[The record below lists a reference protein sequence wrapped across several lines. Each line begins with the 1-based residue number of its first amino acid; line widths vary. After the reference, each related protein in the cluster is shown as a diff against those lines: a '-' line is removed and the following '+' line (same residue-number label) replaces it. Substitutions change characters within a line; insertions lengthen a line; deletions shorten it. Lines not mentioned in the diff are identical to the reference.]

1 MCFSVFLWCSAY
13 KRKTDCTVLVATLW
27 ICNDSQPNS
36 ISETKKKHHFFHKIT
51 YRCIFEFERTSKF
64 EICIDSII
72 EVSTSRFIIGSVS
85 SRIVKDVTCNP
96 WFITVSYCT
105 FYTDVFNPSNRF
117 ILWNTL
123 SRKLSTRLSFVYSFS
138 WDIENRFIFISI
150 VKS

>member
-13 KRKTDCTVLVATLW
+13 KMKTDCTFLVATLW

-36 ISETKKKHHFFHKIT
+36 ISETKKNHFFHKIT

-72 EVSTSRFIIGSVS
+72 EVSMSRFIIGSVS

-123 SRKLSTRLSFVYSFS
+123 SSKLSTRLSFVYSFS
-138 WDIENRFIFISI
+138 WDIENCFIFISI
-150 VKS
+150 LKS

>member
-13 KRKTDCTVLVATLW
+13 KMKTDCTFLVATLW

-36 ISETKKKHHFFHKIT
+36 ISETKKTHFFHKIT

-72 EVSTSRFIIGSVS
+72 EVSMSRFIIGSVS

-105 FYTDVFNPSNRF
+105 FYTDVFNPSNCF

-123 SRKLSTRLSFVYSFS
+123 SSKLSTRLSFVYSFS
-138 WDIENRFIFISI
+138 WDKENRFIFISI

>member
-13 KRKTDCTVLVATLW
+13 KMKTDCTFLVATLW

-36 ISETKKKHHFFHKIT
+36 ISETKKNFF
-51 YRCIFEFERTSKF
+51 FEFERTSKF

-72 EVSTSRFIIGSVS
+72 EVSMSRFIIGSVS

-123 SRKLSTRLSFVYSFS
+123 SSKLSTRLSFVYSFS

>member
-36 ISETKKKHHFFHKIT
+36 ISETKKTHFFHKIT

-72 EVSTSRFIIGSVS
+72 EVSMSRFIIGSVS

-105 FYTDVFNPSNRF
+105 FYTDVFNPSYHF

-123 SRKLSTRLSFVYSFS
+123 SSKLSTRLSFVYSFS
-138 WDIENRFIFISI
+138 WDKEIISFLFQL
-150 VKS
+150 

>member
-13 KRKTDCTVLVATLW
+13 KMKTDCTFLVATLW

-36 ISETKKKHHFFHKIT
+36 ISETKKTHFFHKIT

-72 EVSTSRFIIGSVS
+72 EVSMSRFIIGSVS

-123 SRKLSTRLSFVYSFS
+123 SSKLSTRLSFLYSFS
-138 WDIENRFIFISI
+138 WDIENRFMFISI

>member
-36 ISETKKKHHFFHKIT
+36 ISETKKPHFFHKIT

-72 EVSTSRFIIGSVS
+72 EVSMSRFIIGSVS

-105 FYTDVFNPSNRF
+105 FYTDVFNPSNCF

-123 SRKLSTRLSFVYSFS
+123 SSKLSTRLSLFTVFL
-138 WDIENRFIFISI
+138 R
-150 VKS
+150 